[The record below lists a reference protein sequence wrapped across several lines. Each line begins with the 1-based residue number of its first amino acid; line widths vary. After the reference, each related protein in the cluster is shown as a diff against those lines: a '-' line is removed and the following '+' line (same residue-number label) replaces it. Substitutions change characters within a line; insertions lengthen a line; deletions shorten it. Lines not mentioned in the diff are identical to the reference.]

1 MGYYIDIMALALSCV
16 AILMSILELVKN
28 DEINKVNLQSVYYQ
42 QIFEDY
48 LLNDIP
54 RKITYIDFGDEGK
67 LNEDYRQLTI
77 TLMEMLEKCLYFKF
91 ANKKFYDRL
100 KDLIS
105 ELDDELIII
114 SGKQYE
120 NKYDR
125 EKALAVIYNKISGIV
140 KCVNK
145 YYMNHS

>member
-54 RKITYIDFGDEGK
+54 RKITYIDFDDEGK

-120 NKYDR
+120 KWFR
-125 EKALAVIYNKISGIV
+125 TG
-140 KCVNK
+140 
-145 YYMNHS
+145 